1 MSYTG
6 RVTSSSLPDPGALGA
21 APRWLDADQQRAWLR
36 LAGLLIKLPA
46 ALDAQLQRDA
56 GLSHFD
62 YVVLS
67 QLSEAPNRTLRMS
80 QLAELANGSL
90 SRLSHVVKRLE
101 QRGWVRRQPC
111 AEDGRATNAVL
122 TEDGW
127 DKVVQTAPGHVAMV
141 RSLVV
146 EPLSPE
152 QLAHF
157 ADLVGVLLAR
167 VDPEQTCPGQDRP
180 GQD

>member
-1 MSYTG
+1 M
-6 RVTSSSLPDPGALGA
+6 TSSPDPTAT
-21 APRWLDADQQRAWLR
+21 PPWLDPDQQRTWLR

-62 YVVLS
+62 YMVLS

-111 AEDGRATNAVL
+111 LEDGRATNAIL
-122 TEDGW
+122 TEDGYE
-127 DKVVQTAPGHVAMV
+127 KVVQTAPGHVATV

-146 EPLSPE
+146 DPLTPDE
-152 QLAHF
+152 LARF
-157 ADLVGVLLAR
+157 GDLVGTLLAR
-167 VDPEQTCPGQDRP
+167 VDPDGDCPGQD
-180 GQD
+180 

>member
-6 RVTSSSLPDPGALGA
+6 RVTSNPGT
-21 APRWLDADQQRAWLR
+21 PPPWLDADQQRTWLR

-56 GLSHFD
+56 GVSHFE
-62 YVVLS
+62 YMVLS
-67 QLSEAPNRTLRMS
+67 RLSEAPNRTLRMS
-80 QLAELANGSL
+80 QLAEFANGSL

-101 QRGWVRRQPC
+101 LRGWVRRQPC
-111 AEDGRATNAVL
+111 VEDGRATNAVL

-127 DKVVQTAPGHVAMV
+127 EKVVQTAPGHVATV

-146 EPLSPE
+146 APLTPDE
-152 QLAHF
+152 LARF
-157 ADLVGVLLAR
+157 GDLVGTLLAQ
-167 VDPEQTCPGQDRP
+167 VDPEGACPGQD
-180 GQD
+180 

>member
-1 MSYTG
+1 MESE
-6 RVTSSSLPDPGALGA
+6 
-21 APRWLDADQQRAWLR
+21 APWLDADQQRTWLR

-46 ALDAQLQRDA
+46 ALDTQLQRDA
-56 GLSHFD
+56 GVSHFE
-62 YVVLS
+62 YMVLS
-67 QLSEAPNRTLRMS
+67 RLSEAPNRTLRMS

-101 QRGWVRRQPC
+101 LRGWVRREPC

-127 DKVVQTAPGHVAMV
+127 EKVVRTAPGHVATV

-146 EPLSPE
+146 DPLTPAE
-152 QLAHF
+152 LARF
-157 ADLVGVLLAR
+157 GDLVGTLLAK
-167 VDPEQTCPGQDRP
+167 VDPDETCPGQP
-180 GQD
+180 

>member
-1 MSYTG
+1 M
-6 RVTSSSLPDPGALGA
+6 TSSADPGAPA
-21 APRWLDADQQRAWLR
+21 TAPLWLDPDQQRTWLR

-46 ALDAQLQRDA
+46 ALDAQLQREA

-62 YVVLS
+62 YMVLS
-67 QLSEAPNRTLRMS
+67 RLSEAPNRTLRMS

-111 AEDGRATNAVL
+111 PEDGRATNAVL

-127 DKVVQTAPGHVAMV
+127 DKVVQTAPGHVATV

-146 EPLSPE
+146 DPLDPA
-152 QLAHF
+152 QLAQF
-157 ADLVGVLLAR
+157 GDLVGTLLAQ
-167 VDPEQTCPGQDRP
+167 VDPAGDCPGQD
-180 GQD
+180 